1 MRHFVELN
9 FFFQGVWMSIL
20 GLIGVVVII
29 LKLVTVADVH
39 VLKYI
44 NLVRQTVKA
53 VGGELLFLL
62 IIFR

>member
-9 FFFQGVWMSIL
+9 VFFQGVWMSIL

-44 NLVRQTVKA
+44 NLVRQTVKT
-53 VGGELLFLL
+53 VGGELLF
-62 IIFR
+62 

>member
-9 FFFQGVWMSIL
+9 VFFQGVWMSIL

-44 NLVRQTVKA
+44 NLVRQIVKA
-53 VGGELLFLL
+53 VGGELLF
-62 IIFR
+62 

>member
-9 FFFQGVWMSIL
+9 VFFQGVWMSIL
-20 GLIGVVVII
+20 GLIGVVVIT

-53 VGGELLFLL
+53 VGGELLF
-62 IIFR
+62 

>member
-1 MRHFVELN
+1 
-9 FFFQGVWMSIL
+9 MSIL

-53 VGGELLFLL
+53 VGDELLF
-62 IIFR
+62 